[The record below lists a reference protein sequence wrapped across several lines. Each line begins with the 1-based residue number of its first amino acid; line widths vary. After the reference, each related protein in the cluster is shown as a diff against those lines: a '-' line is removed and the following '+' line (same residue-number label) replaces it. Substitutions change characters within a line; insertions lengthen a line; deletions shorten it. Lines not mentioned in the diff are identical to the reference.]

1 MSAAA
6 RKAFGIKSCV
16 LKAAASAGA
25 EITPEMLAKINAFA
39 LVPLAVEDIYA
50 RKFLFCHSAIDR
62 DNERFPEPLLD
73 DFVNTFPGKS
83 FLFAHDRDEYL
94 PLGLFFDASAEV
106 MSPDQF
112 KALTGEEPLLPES
125 TTQVKVVWAWA
136 YMLREHRKEII
147 DNIDAGVYRHVSIG
161 FAAADI
167 RPVKKDINGPTL
179 YWEYVGPGET
189 REGSLV
195 WLGAQPGA
203 TAQKGMKDQPN
214 QTMEEKS
221 MKTIIA
227 LLFGLGMKSITD
239 TATEEQVAAGIK
251 SLIEEK
257 DAKIKA
263 LETDADLGKAYREK
277 TVCAYVAAKQKLG
290 EVADTEEARESLKSA
305 ASRFDFSFIVD
316 EVKHLE
322 KRVAEKF
329 PATSQL
335 DGDSRQDKSADGG
348 NSENPLIPK
357 DK

>member
-1 MSAAA
+1 MSAST
-6 RKAFGIKSCV
+6 RKAFGVKSCG
-16 LKAAASAGA
+16 LKAAVSAGA
-25 EITPEMLAKINAFA
+25 EITPEMLAKINGFA
-39 LVPLAVEDIYA
+39 LKDLTAEEIYV

-73 DFVNTFPGKS
+73 DFVTTFPGKS

-94 PLGLFFDASAEV
+94 PLGLFFDASAE
-106 MSPDQF
+106 MMTPEQF
-112 KALTGEEPLLPES
+112 KGLTGEDPLLPEGS
-125 TTQVKVVWAWA
+125 TSVKIVWAWA

-179 YWEYVGPGET
+179 FWEYVGPGET

-203 TAQKGMKDQPN
+203 TAQKTMKDQKN
-214 QTMEEKS
+214 HITEETS

-227 LLFGLGMKSITD
+227 LLVGLGLKSITD
-239 TATEEQVAAGIK
+239 TATEDQVAAGVK
-251 SLIEEK
+251 SLIDEK
-257 DAKIKA
+257 DATIKT
-263 LETDADLGKAYREK
+263 LEPDAVLGKAYREK
-277 TVCAYVAAKQKLG
+277 TVDSFVAAKQKLG
-290 EVADTEEARESLKSA
+290 EVADTEEAKKSLKDA
-305 ASRFDFSFIVD
+305 AGRFEFTFLEA

-329 PATSQL
+329 PSTGQL
-335 DGDSRQDKSADGG
+335 DGDDRRDKSADGG
-348 NSENPLIPK
+348 STDNPLIPK